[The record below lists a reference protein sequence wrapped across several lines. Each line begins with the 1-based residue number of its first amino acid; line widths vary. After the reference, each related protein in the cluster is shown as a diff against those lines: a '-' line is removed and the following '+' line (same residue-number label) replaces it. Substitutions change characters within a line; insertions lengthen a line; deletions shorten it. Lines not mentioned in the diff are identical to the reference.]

1 MLGTIG
7 GVCVPTAC
15 LEKTII
21 SPTLISHPL
30 CSITLLNCSPALPP
44 LLFRSLV
51 KNANI
56 FWSPCWETDLEDSM
70 KNYIL
75 ALSLN
80 GPLWIQIVRQRK

>member
-15 LEKTII
+15 LKKTIFP
-21 SPTLISHPL
+21 PTLISHPL
-30 CSITLLNCSPALPP
+30 CSITPLNCSPSLLP
-44 LLFRSLV
+44 LLFGSLV

-56 FWSPCWETDLEDSM
+56 FWSPCWETDLEDSK

-75 ALSLN
+75 ALRLN
-80 GPLWIQIVRQRK
+80 GPLWIQKVR